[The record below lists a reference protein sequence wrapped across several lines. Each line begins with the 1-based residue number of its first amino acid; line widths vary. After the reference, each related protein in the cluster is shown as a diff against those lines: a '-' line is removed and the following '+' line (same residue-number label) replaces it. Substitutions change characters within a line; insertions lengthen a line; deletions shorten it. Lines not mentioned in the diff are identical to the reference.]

1 VVPQTPRSP
10 ETPSYEVL
18 LDRVARLER
27 LLLEKDRRIAELER
41 LLEQSRRGGKRQAAP
56 FSKGSAKDSPKPPG
70 RKPGTQYGRQ
80 ATRPVPAKVD
90 QHILVG
96 CPLFCPHCDGEVRVT
111 GKTDQYQTE
120 LPRPRAVTR
129 HCEIHVGRCTSCKRT
144 VQAAW
149 TGGEELAGGDGVAL
163 RRDQPQDV
171 RG

>member
-1 VVPQTPRSP
+1 MNGAADAT
-10 ETPSYEVL
+10 
-18 LDRVARLER
+18 VARDTEHR
-27 LLLEKDRRIAELER
+27 SVARAAGAPRAPFGAEPA
-41 LLEQSRRGGKRQAAP
+41 GRQAAP
-56 FSKGSAKDSPKPPG
+56 FSKGWAKDSPKPPG

-129 HCEIHVGRCTSCKRT
+129 HFEIHVGRCTACGGT
-144 VQAAW
+144 VQGRHRLQTPDAKEVG
-149 TGGEELAGGDGVAL
+149 TVQL
-163 RRDQPQDV
+163 
-171 RG
+171 